1 MIALPLRVRGG
12 KKSGGRRDEEC
23 GERIKRG
30 RFGCGGVRDY
40 GSYADVKKRI
50 VRVRGQPVIID
61 ADVAELYGVQ
71 VKRLNEQV
79 RRNLER
85 FPESFMFQLT
95 ASEINDLKSQIAT
108 SSPDDGMERLKSQ
121 IATSSWGGVRKPPKA
136 FTEKGLYMLATV
148 LKSKQAT
155 AATFAIIETFAKV
168 RGLKREL
175 VELHKETGKSIQS
188 EKMRHFGDTLAE
200 IVMPDLDTVET
211 ESSLELNFFIGKI
224 KHTVRRVKHIEPK
237 A

>member
-1 MIALPLRVRGG
+1 MARARWG
-12 KKSGGRRDEEC
+12 KWLAGAEMKNAEKESNEE
-23 GERIKRG
+23 
-30 RFGCGGVRDY
+30 
-40 GSYADVKKRI
+40 GSVVAVSATMVPYADVKKRI

-155 AATFAIIETFAKV
+155 AATFAINRDIC
-168 RGLKREL
+168 
-175 VELHKETGKSIQS
+175 
-188 EKMRHFGDTLAE
+188 
-200 IVMPDLDTVET
+200 
-211 ESSLELNFFIGKI
+211 
-224 KHTVRRVKHIEPK
+224 
-237 A
+237 